1 MRLKEAYRGGG
12 SVLASDDPDFDRN
25 SSEVITYKPPQPH
38 QIRSERVSP
47 THSIASKA
55 NGSEARMKVKS
66 NLSRV
71 IGLKNQ
77 IISKDYG

>member
-38 QIRSERVSP
+38 
-47 THSIASKA
+47 
-55 NGSEARMKVKS
+55 
-66 NLSRV
+66 
-71 IGLKNQ
+71 
-77 IISKDYG
+77 